1 MPVFSMA
8 PRTGPGLLFVGH
20 LDRSRNVKTS
30 RNWLRHLL
38 LGLVGEIAIP
48 LAVIDP
54 SHRASKD
61 WYPFKRVPFERF
73 PADSG
78 L

>member
-38 LGLVGEIAIP
+38 LGLAGESAIP
-48 LAVIDP
+48 LALIAP
-54 SHRASKD
+54 SH
-61 WYPFKRVPFERF
+61 
-73 PADSG
+73 
-78 L
+78 